1 MSQRERDFLPYAELI
16 PDARQRS
23 RMRGRLVDWF
33 ATAARDLPWRRLPT
47 PYRVWVSEI
56 MCQQTQIA
64 TVLPYFER
72 FLARYPNAT
81 ALAEAD
87 ENELMRMWEGLGY
100 YRRARSLHA
109 AAKEIVD
116 QHGGEFPLRF
126 DDVIALPGIGRYT
139 AGAILSISSNQPLPI
154 LEGNTLRV
162 FSRLIGLRAAVD
174 EKQSQDLLWRFAE
187 KLLPRKSTAAD
198 RERGPAA
205 INQAAMELGA
215 LICTPREPKCLI
227 CPLAKCC
234 VAYARG
240 WQTEIPVK
248 SQKIAYESRTEYA
261 ALISDAEGRWLV
273 RQIPAGAR
281 FAGMWDFPKAGPP
294 EASNLDEFSQWLTS
308 KVGGELT
315 IGEHVTSMK
324 HAVTKYRI
332 TLHVYHAT
340 RLGGE
345 LPAPWSF
352 HSADELK
359 HLPMSTTGRRLL
371 GRMRKQNG
379 IAPPK

>member
-1 MSQRERDFLPYAELI
+1 
-16 PDARQRS
+16 
-23 RMRGRLVDWF
+23 MRKLLVDWF
-33 ATAARDLPWRRLPT
+33 SGAARDLPWRRVPS

-72 FLARYPNAT
+72 FLARYPDAT
-81 ALAEAD
+81 ALAKAD

-100 YRRARSLHA
+100 YRRARSMHA
-109 AAKEIVD
+109 AAKQIVAD
-116 QHGGEFPLRF
+116 HDGEFPLNY
-126 DDVIALPGIGRYT
+126 DHAIKLPGIGRYT
-139 AGAILSISSNQPLPI
+139 VGAILSISANQPVPI

-174 EKQSQDLLWRFAE
+174 EKPSQDVLWKFAE
-187 KLLPRKSTAAD
+187 GLLPRKSVPD
-198 RERGPAA
+198 RTRGPAA

-234 VAYARG
+234 VAHARG
-240 WQTEIPVK
+240 WQAEIPAK
-248 SQKIAYESRTEYA
+248 TNKIAYEPRSEFA
-261 ALISDAEGRWLV
+261 ALVSDPSGRWLV
-273 RQIPAGAR
+273 RQIPAGSR

-294 EASNLDEFSQWLTS
+294 EAHTLDEFAQWLATQA
-308 KVGGELT
+308 GGRWT
-315 IGEHVTSMK
+315 IGEQMTSMK
-324 HAVTKYRI
+324 HAVTRYRI
-332 TLHVYHAT
+332 TLHVHHAT
-340 RLGGE
+340 RRGSRP
-345 LPAPWSF
+345 PAPWSF

-371 GRMRKQNG
+371 DRLTKQNL
-379 IAPPK
+379 ITPSN